1 MSFDV
6 GGFFLYYVILGVGSS
21 CNCQAQS
28 LFHYECDP
36 PKFVSKRFNSPHAL
50 QGCVGHIIMKG
61 YTMADQTS
69 NEISHVQ
76 SVNKGREL
84 QRSKIKTNLSVETQ
98 ATLQKNTEELGV
110 DVVKKQISIFFKTP
124 FDQLKKL

>member
-1 MSFDV
+1 
-6 GGFFLYYVILGVGSS
+6 
-21 CNCQAQS
+21 
-28 LFHYECDP
+28 
-36 PKFVSKRFNSPHAL
+36 
-50 QGCVGHIIMKG
+50 
-61 YTMADQTS
+61 MADQTS

-110 DVVKKQISIFFKTP
+110 DTVK
-124 FDQLKKL
+124 

>member
-1 MSFDV
+1 MSVTLPD
-6 GGFFLYYVILGVGSS
+6 
-21 CNCQAQS
+21 NK
-28 LFHYECDP
+28 E
-36 PKFVSKRFNSPHAL
+36 
-50 QGCVGHIIMKG
+50 G

-76 SVNKGREL
+76 SVNRGREA

-110 DVVKKQISIFFKTP
+110 DTVKKQISIFFNTP

>member
-1 MSFDV
+1 MRCPFEIVVAMIGTVAVIVRLNPCFIMSVTLPD
-6 GGFFLYYVILGVGSS
+6 
-21 CNCQAQS
+21 NK
-28 LFHYECDP
+28 E
-36 PKFVSKRFNSPHAL
+36 
-50 QGCVGHIIMKG
+50 G

-69 NEISHVQ
+69 NEITHVQ
-76 SVNKGREL
+76 SMNGGREL
-84 QRSKIKTNLSVETQ
+84 QRSKIKTNLSAETQ

>member
-1 MSFDV
+1 MAVAVIVLNKVSNTPCDSVATLFRDQTLMSTLPD
-6 GGFFLYYVILGVGSS
+6 
-21 CNCQAQS
+21 NK
-28 LFHYECDP
+28 E
-36 PKFVSKRFNSPHAL
+36 
-50 QGCVGHIIMKG
+50 G

-76 SVNKGREL
+76 SVNRGREL
-84 QRSKIKTNLSVETQ
+84 QRGKIKTNLSAETQ